1 MFFIG
6 SCMHAQMQHLL
17 SISQIAHVLTE
28 AKSGMVGNKVVT
40 NVM

>member
-1 MFFIG
+1 
-6 SCMHAQMQHLL
+6 MHTQIQHPL

-28 AKSGMVGNKVVT
+28 AKSGMVGNKAVT